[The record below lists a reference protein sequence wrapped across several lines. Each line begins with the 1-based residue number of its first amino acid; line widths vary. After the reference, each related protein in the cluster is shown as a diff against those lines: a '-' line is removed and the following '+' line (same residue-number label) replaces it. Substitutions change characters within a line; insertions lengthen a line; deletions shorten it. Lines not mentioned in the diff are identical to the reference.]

1 MDRELVLIVLVLL
14 LAGGGALL
22 AAAAMPRPRS
32 ADARASARAVEHRA
46 ASRLAFPVLPSLLV
60 LAALIGWASVE
71 PTHAERLPWWTF
83 VAAAP
88 VVVVWT
94 RAIVRAALGARH
106 RAGAVRTAATI
117 GLWRPVVVVAT
128 EFSEVLDE
136 QARAATLAHE
146 RAHVV
151 HRDPLRL
158 WLGQLA
164 TDLQWPIPSAARRFR
179 AWRHALEMARD
190 EEARVHVDGADLAV
204 AILAA
209 ARRCVGFCPGATLA
223 PADLD
228 LVTRVLRLLGPV
240 PPLPARGRG
249 RPWFWLPCAGALVIS
264 CAVSG
269 VTWGEPIARYLT
281 GH

>member
-1 MDRELVLIVLVLL
+1 M
-14 LAGGGALL
+14 
-22 AAAAMPRPRS
+22 
-32 ADARASARAVEHRA
+32 
-46 ASRLAFPVLPSLLV
+46 
-60 LAALIGWASVE
+60 
-71 PTHAERLPWWTF
+71 
-83 VAAAP
+83 
-88 VVVVWT
+88 
-94 RAIVRAALGARH
+94 
-106 RAGAVRTAATI
+106 
-117 GLWRPVVVVAT
+117 VAT

-158 WLGQLA
+158 WLGQFA

-209 ARRCVGFCPGATLA
+209 ARRSVGPSPGAMLA

-240 PPLPARGRG
+240 QPLPMRGRG
-249 RPWFWLPCAGALVIS
+249 RRWLWLSCVVALVIG
-264 CAVSG
+264 CAIAG
-269 VTWGEPIARYLT
+269 ATWGESIVRYLT